1 MTVKGRTWL
10 DARSSG
16 ALNLAMLGIPGST
29 ASTMSA
35 CCAWLRC
42 CALVVV
48 KEEQE
53 AHRHRQTPTERER
66 EREGYANTRY
76 PIG

>member
-1 MTVKGRTWL
+1 VTVKGSTRL

-42 CALVVV
+42 CALVMVV

-53 AHRHRQTPTERER
+53 AHRDRERER
-66 EREGYANTRY
+66 ERERREREMHDTR
-76 PIG
+76 